1 MIWISYFLLCLL
13 QLCVCWP
20 LPQSLSSGLTIS
32 TFTII
37 LLRVFMSLIKHHDQK
52 QPGKKKLYWLLLNI
66 LSHSPLRETKTRTKN
81 GKRSGGRTWCR
92 GHGWVMYTGSSAYFL
107 KRFMHVLYICECVFY
122 YIFSSFTFQMLSRK
136 PPIPYP
142 RPAPQP
148 THSCFLVLANGFL
161 NAQQKK

>member
-66 LSHSPLRETKTRTKN
+66 LSHSPLRETKARTQN

-107 KRFMHVLYICECVFY
+107 KRFMHVLYIYVNAFFITYFLHLHFKCYPQSPLYPTPALLPSPPTPASWSWRMVF
-122 YIFSSFTFQMLSRK
+122 
-136 PPIPYP
+136 
-142 RPAPQP
+142 
-148 THSCFLVLANGFL
+148 
-161 NAQQKK
+161 